1 MTNSGPRFLAAL
13 LLFASAALYL
23 RAHSRNEVFPAH
35 LPLQSFPGTIGKWN
49 GTEEVIDQETRD
61 VLGPGEFLSRY
72 YTPSPE
78 QNPSVDRTRSDSSPI
93 DLLIAYFP
101 SQSAGDTIHSPMHC
115 LPGSGWLPID
125 SSRVMVNVPGHAP
138 FPANRVVVAK
148 GELRNLV
155 LYWYWAHD
163 RGVASEYWA
172 KYYLVK
178 DSIKMHRSDG
188 ALVRVIIALHSG
200 ESADFAYQRV
210 LPFTGEIVPLL
221 DDYIPR

>member
-1 MTNSGPRFLAAL
+1 MTNSLPRFLAAL
-13 LLFASAALYL
+13 LLFASAAIYL
-23 RAHSRNEVFPAH
+23 RAHSRNEVFPPH
-35 LPLQSFPGTIGKWN
+35 QPLESFPAQLGSWN
-49 GTEEVIDQETRD
+49 GTDLVIDQETLN
-61 VLGPGEFLSRY
+61 VLGPGEFLSRVY
-72 YTPSPE
+72 APSADHS
-78 QNPSVDRTRSDSSPI
+78 PSL

-115 LPGSGWLPID
+115 LPGSGWLPTD
-125 SSRVMVNVPGHAP
+125 TTRVTVDIRGHDP

-188 ALVRVIIALHSG
+188 ALVRIITPMYPG
-200 ESADFAYQRV
+200 ESAQAAYQRI
-210 LPFTGEIVPLL
+210 LPFAGEIVPRIN
-221 DDYIPR
+221 DYIPR

>member
-1 MTNSGPRFLAAL
+1 MTNSWPRFLAAL

-23 RAHSRNEVFPAH
+23 RAHSRNEVFAAH
-35 LPLQSFPGTIGKWN
+35 LPLQSFPAQIGGWN
-49 GTEEVIDQETRD
+49 GTDEVIDQETRD
-61 VLGPGEFLSRY
+61 VLGPGEFLSRD
-72 YTPSPE
+72 YTIDGDESS
-78 QNPSVDRTRSDSSPI
+78 SVDRTSGASPSI

-101 SQSAGDTIHSPMHC
+101 SQSTGDTIHSPMHC

-125 SSRVMVNVPGHAP
+125 SSRVMVNVRGHGP

-155 LYWYWAHD
+155 LYWYWAHG

-178 DSIKMHRSDG
+178 DSIKLHRSDG
-188 ALVRVIIALHSG
+188 ALVRVIIQLHSG
-200 ESADFAYQRV
+200 ESADSAYQRV
-210 LPFTGEIVPLL
+210 LPFAGEIVPLL